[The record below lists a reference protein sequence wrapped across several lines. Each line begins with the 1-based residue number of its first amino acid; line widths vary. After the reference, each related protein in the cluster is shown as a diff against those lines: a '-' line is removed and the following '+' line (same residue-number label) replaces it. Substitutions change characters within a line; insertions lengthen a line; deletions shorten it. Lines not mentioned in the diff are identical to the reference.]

1 MPCTTQLSL
10 RGMVIDNGSTRL
22 VFDRVHNEV
31 RVFEH
36 YHDGTRRKL
45 RCRKLLKFDSMLPLF
60 AKLYMKGERKMT
72 LGTNATLEERLKYA
86 PDEITPD
93 EIAKVLDELADWREL
108 LSDEFDGPD
117 DIKARL
123 EELEIDIELKDKQI
137 EELEDELDDANNE
150 IERLKETIDDMISS
164 D

>member
-137 EELEDELDDANNE
+137 ENLEYALDDANNE
-150 IERLKETIDDMISS
+150 IERLKETIENLTPS

>member
-137 EELEDELDDANNE
+137 ENLEYALDDANNE
-150 IERLKETIDDMISS
+150 IERLKETIENLTPID
-164 D
+164 